1 VLKRIFLNVCILTIV
16 LTIVGCGFKLR
27 GDYGLPT
34 GIQQLQLLAAQKNTP
49 LHRILG
55 KQLQGINIDVWD
67 NTASASQ
74 IAQQVDVIVYL
85 SSDQLERR
93 LLSLFSSGQV
103 AEYELVYTIKYQIQ
117 FPSQDALDIEFDV
130 TREYQDDPD
139 AVLAKSRELN
149 LIQNEMRQEAAN
161 RIIRQIASSYSIWQ
175 QTTGG

>member
-117 FPSQDALDIEFDV
+117 FPAQDALEIEFDV

-139 AVLAKSRELN
+139 AVLAKSRELD

-161 RIIRQIASSYSIWQ
+161 RIIRQIASSYSNWQ